1 MIALCIAVT
10 LLSRSSTTAEIDTFM
25 TVLSSTMTNWAA
37 PRISTTNH
45 FFICPPDS
53 APARVGACA
62 HSTPSDAATA
72 SRREGD
78 ASHLRIG

>member
-25 TVLSSTMTNWAA
+25 TVLSRTMTNWAA

-53 APARVGACA
+53 APARSGHASFNTVGCRDRV
-62 HSTPSDAATA
+62 TP
-72 SRREGD
+72 G
-78 ASHLRIG
+78 G